1 MKKIFSL
8 LLSIVVMLTVCS
20 CSADKKSINIDG
32 FVPFNCSNACVFSNS
47 KSDYYLIFDNAE
59 FIFNGRIVYNN
70 YGTDSGEYK
79 VYGDNSKKGTY
90 VLYEPDYNVE
100 FYGFDE
106 ENSALFFKDTDNDV
120 FYRMVIDFN
129 DTVTAQEP
137 TIVYRGNALPIHS
150 QADNIVLETEEGY
163 ISFNTLNGETT
174 DYLESR
180 VPEIYCDQVKISPD
194 KAIKI
199 ADDYVKSRA
208 HNGSIDYP
216 LDEYEPVLDALASD
230 FLLFPDFNSPNF
242 ERFWGDVPDFCWCIV
257 YYFGDEEFTEG
268 WRVVYINAVDG
279 NLFGTAF
286 TLAD

>member
-32 FVPFNCSNACVFSNS
+32 FVPFNCSNSCVFSNS

-59 FIFNGRIVYNN
+59 FIFNGKIVYNN
-70 YGTDSGEYK
+70 YGADSGEYK

-90 VLYEPDYNVE
+90 VLYEPDYNIE

-106 ENSALFFKDTDNDV
+106 ENSALFFKDTDNGI
-120 FYRMVIDFN
+120 FYRMVVDFN

-150 QADNIVLETEEGY
+150 EADNIVLETEEGY
-163 ISFNTLNGETT
+163 ISFNTLNGETI
-174 DYLESR
+174 DYLE
-180 VPEIYCDQVKISPD
+180 
-194 KAIKI
+194 
-199 ADDYVKSRA
+199 SRA

-216 LDEYEPVLDALASD
+216 LDEYEPALDVLASD
-230 FLLFPDFNSPNF
+230 LLLFPDFNSPNF

-257 YYFGDEEFTEG
+257 YNMGDEEFTEG